1 MSKNPIDFRCQPRV
15 IPKGWGREI
24 IIASQP
30 CLSEHGESS
39 CGMSGKI
46 LEYDKAGGKSS
57 MHFHIQKSEYFYV
70 LQGSFILRTI
80 HPGTAIEYSD
90 KIATGEIIYLSRGTC
105 HQIEALEDLSKII
118 EIATHDNAWDSV
130 RIRPGD
136 SQDANHNAQKSKH
149 S

>member
-1 MSKNPIDFRCQPRV
+1 MSKNPYDFRCQSKV

-30 CLSEHGESS
+30 CLAEHSEPA

-46 LEYDKAGGKSS
+46 LEYDKAGSKSS
-57 MHFHIQKSEYFYV
+57 MHFHLDKTEWFYV

-80 HPGTAIEYSD
+80 HPSTAIEYSD
-90 KIATGEIIYLSRGTC
+90 KIDTGEIIYLSRGTC
-105 HQIEALEDLSKII
+105 HQVEALEDESKII
-118 EIATHDNAWDSV
+118 EIATHDVAWGST

-136 SQDANHNAQKSKH
+136 SQDANFST
-149 S
+149 